1 MTPIV
6 VDASALVEYLLRTA
20 RGRALEPLFTHPDA
34 DLHIPALCD
43 VEVVA
48 VLRRGLLG
56 GRLDRVRAAEAL
68 EDLRDL
74 PLIRHGHQLLV
85 ERILLLGRNFSA
97 YDATYVALAERLD
110 AALLTVD
117 DRLTRAVRAHLPLEL
132 L

>member
-20 RGRALEPLFTHPDA
+20 RGRLLESIFTRRET

-43 VEVVA
+43 VEVAA

-56 GRLDRVRAAEAL
+56 GRLQRTRAAQVI

-74 PLIRHGHQLLV
+74 PLTRHGHQLLV
-85 ERILLLGRNFSA
+85 ERILLLGQNLSA

-110 AALLTVD
+110 AALLTAD
-117 DRLTRAVRAHLPLEL
+117 DRLTRAVQMHSSLEL